1 MHVINQPATT
11 MLDTLGLRKIPGI
24 KRDKENEEQK
34 EGGDEPKKPY
44 AMQKPPNTA
53 LRQQRLKA
61 WQPVLTH
68 VTVLPLLF
76 IMGSIFAIIG
86 GVMYWSSMQV
96 NELRIDYTKCR
107 ELNPSDQFSKIPSDY
122 YKYRFN
128 NLKSSDVPAP
138 EWRMRQIERP
148 PSSQPSFLC
157 TVRFS
162 VPATLDESVFLYY
175 HLSNYYQNHRRYL
188 KNIDFQQL
196 LGQNV
201 SKKELSDGTCK
212 PLGVDKSMDKAI
224 YPCGLIANSVFNDTF
239 SDLTQLN
246 DQGASNGTYVMSER
260 NIVWPN
266 EKYKYVTPPYPASD
280 VVPPPFWRGGAGTEF
295 SFGDNYEDGKVFDPT
310 KSEHFQVWM
319 RTAGFP
325 SFRKLFQRNDTA
337 PLVAGRYSINV
348 TDNYPVSMF
357 EGTKAFVISTSS
369 WMGGRNPIMGASNIS
384 VAALCFFAGF
394 LLTAKQI
401 FFPRHVGDMSY
412 LSWNNPRRQT

>member
-1 MHVINQPATT
+1 
-11 MLDTLGLRKIPGI
+11 MLNALGLGKIPGL
-24 KRDKENEEQK
+24 KKSNGEDGELDAN
-34 EGGDEPKKPY
+34 GEPKKPY

-76 IMGSIFAIIG
+76 LMGSIFAVIG
-86 GVMYWSSMQV
+86 GVMYWGSQQV

-107 ELNPSDQFSKIPSDY
+107 ELQPSDQFTQIPSSEY
-122 YKYRFN
+122 SYRFN
-128 NLKSSDVPAP
+128 NIKSKDVPAP
-138 EWRMRQIERP
+138 EWRVQSIERP
-148 PSSQPSFLC
+148 PTSQPSFLC

-162 VPATLDESVFLYY
+162 VPATLEESVFLYY
-175 HLSNYYQNHRRYL
+175 HLTNYYQNHRRYL
-188 KNIDFQQL
+188 KNIEFEQL
-196 LGQNV
+196 MGHN
-201 SKKELSDGTCK
+201 LSLKAIRDGTCK
-212 PLGVDKSMDKAI
+212 PVAIDETVNKPI

-239 SDLTQLN
+239 SDLTQLSA
-246 DQGASNGTYVMSER
+246 DGSANGTYVMSER
-260 NIVWPN
+260 NIVWKN
-266 EKYKYVTPPYPASD
+266 EKKKYVTPPYPASD

-295 SFGDNYEDGKVFDPT
+295 SFNATYEDGKVFDPT
-310 KSEHFQVWM
+310 QSEHFQVWM
-319 RTAGFP
+319 RTAAFP

-337 PLVAGRYSINV
+337 PLVTGRYSIEI

-357 EGTKAFVISTSS
+357 TGTKSFIISTSS
-369 WMGGRNPIMGASNIS
+369 WMGGRNPVMGASNIS

-412 LSWNNPRRQT
+412 LSWNNPRKQK